1 MLLSGSKHK
10 ALATKLASTRY
21 SAHFV
26 MRLRPN
32 PALKR
37 SAKSGL
43 QGPVCGVAAFST
55 ARASHPALGA
65 RLALR

>member
-43 QGPVCGVAAFST
+43 QGPVCGVAAFFPQPGPRNPLL
-55 ARASHPALGA
+55 APA
-65 RLALR
+65 